1 MDFFVGHDI
10 GNRGIQ
16 NARAQPRKDVRTMA
30 KDLIKNGKAVKSSTG
45 KTNEIVSHKS
55 LDMERKFLK

>member
-1 MDFFVGHDI
+1 MKLRPTYPIENMDFFVGHDI

-30 KDLIKNGKAVKSSTG
+30 KDLIKNGKAGRSSTSW
-45 KTNEIVSHKS
+45 KPQY
-55 LDMERKFLK
+55 L